1 MHKSKSYTAYY
12 EPVPL
17 RFWFYVWVV
26 LLLFVI
32 IYNIVRLIWPPAN
45 ASTTWEFFLT
55 PIAHGFIFYS
65 TAERL
70 YKQYQNS
77 KIQNCFIRVDDD
89 GICWCLHQGNY
100 NVKEAEIIV
109 WADVKK
115 IVIAEN
121 RITVKYMDTYFSDH
135 IPLEKISEENR
146 VLLMEVL
153 HNQIQERS
161 IPFENRLLAA

>member
-1 MHKSKSYTAYY
+1 MHKPKSCTAYY

-17 RFWFYVWVV
+17 GGWFYVWLV
-26 LLLFVI
+26 LLLLVI
-32 IYNIVRLIWPPAN
+32 IYNIVRLIWPRDGESN
-45 ASTTWEFFLT
+45 WEVFLT

-77 KIQNCFIRVDDD
+77 KIQHCFVTVNDD
-89 GICWCLHQGNY
+89 GISWRLHQGNY
-100 NVKEAEIIV
+100 KVKEAEIIV

-115 IVIAEN
+115 IVIDQN
-121 RITVKYMDTYFSDH
+121 KITVKYMSTYFSDD
-135 IPLEKISEENR
+135 IPLEKISKENR
-146 VLLMEVL
+146 VLLIEVL
-153 HNQIQERS
+153 HNQMQDRS